1 LHSELVQIELALE
14 PVVGLLQE
22 GCHYSKMNADPN
34 PDLKL
39 ELVVKEQQVVVEE
52 EEESKTLYFSERKR
66 LQ

>member
-1 LHSELVQIELALE
+1 MYTTTGAHT
-14 PVVGLLQE
+14 VVGLLQE

-52 EEESKTLYFSERKR
+52 EEEESKTLYFSERKR

>member
-1 LHSELVQIELALE
+1 
-14 PVVGLLQE
+14 
-22 GCHYSKMNADPN
+22 MNADPN

-52 EEESKTLYFSERKR
+52 EESKTLYFSERKR

>member
-1 LHSELVQIELALE
+1 
-14 PVVGLLQE
+14 
-22 GCHYSKMNADPN
+22 MNADPN

-52 EEESKTLYFSERKR
+52 EEEESKTLYFSERKR

>member
-1 LHSELVQIELALE
+1 
-14 PVVGLLQE
+14 
-22 GCHYSKMNADPN
+22 MNADPN

-39 ELVVKEQQVVVEE
+39 ELVVKEQQVVEEEEE

>member
-1 LHSELVQIELALE
+1 
-14 PVVGLLQE
+14 
-22 GCHYSKMNADPN
+22 MNADPN

-39 ELVVKEQQVVVEE
+39 ELVVKEQQVVEEE

>member
-1 LHSELVQIELALE
+1 
-14 PVVGLLQE
+14 
-22 GCHYSKMNADPN
+22 MNADPN

-39 ELVVKEQQVVVEE
+39 ELVVKEQQVVAE

>member
-1 LHSELVQIELALE
+1 
-14 PVVGLLQE
+14 
-22 GCHYSKMNADPN
+22 MNADPN

-52 EEESKTLYFSERKR
+52 ESKTLYFSERKR